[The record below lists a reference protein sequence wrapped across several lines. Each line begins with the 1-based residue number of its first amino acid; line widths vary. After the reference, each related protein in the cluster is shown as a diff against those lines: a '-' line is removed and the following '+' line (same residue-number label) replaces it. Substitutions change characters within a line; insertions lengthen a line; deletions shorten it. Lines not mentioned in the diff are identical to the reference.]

1 MSWRVPRYQYH
12 HQDKTKEFM
21 KPSVTHSVKHSLTHS
36 VKHTGNSWWLS
47 FVSEVPTAPARPLAT
62 GQSTGCFILAN
73 SLKCIFP
80 NRNIETGHRVY
91 DTLLCT
97 CRVIT
102 PGKVIET
109 PCTYVPTCLAKALG
123 SLPTH
128 SVCHLQHR
136 GTSFLTSHHQYF
148 KTS

>member
-1 MSWRVPRYQYH
+1 MIFPRRGEFFDTSTIKTKQKSLWNQAWHTVWNTRGIPDGFLLYPRYQR
-12 HQDKTKEFM
+12 HQRG
-21 KPSVTHSVKHSLTHS
+21 HWLLASLQG
-36 VKHTGNSWWLS
+36 V
-47 FVSEVPTAPARPLAT
+47 F
-62 GQSTGCFILAN
+62 LAN
-73 SLKCIFP
+73 SFKCIFLKMSM

>member
-1 MSWRVPRYQYH
+1 MESSSIPVPSSRQNKRVYE
-12 HQDKTKEFM
+12 TKRDTQCETHGEFLM
-21 KPSVTHSVKHSLTHS
+21 AFFCIRGTNGT
-36 VKHTGNSWWLS
+36 
-47 FVSEVPTAPARPLAT
+47 SEAT
-62 GQSTGCFILAN
+62 GYWPVYRVFFLAN
-73 SLKCIFP
+73 SSKCIFLKMSM
-80 NRNIETGHRVY
+80 NRNIETGHQVY

-136 GTSFLTSHHQYF
+136 GTSLLTSHHQYF
-148 KTS
+148 ISLS